1 MSAFRLKIGRYTVHL
16 HDGSV
21 IVTTFDT
28 LPNVERAHAE
38 AQKRRIFETLGLS
51 LGDEAKH
58 ELASVIAELVVLG
71 AIGPS
76 SIDAGLRERAAASH
90 LLVKQDRPGG
100 DNDEHLVWMLRASTL
115 AVIADRPAD
124 AQRFLRAET
133 TEVGA
138 ESSDWLEFVRQ
149 STFAAWV
156 SLFRQ
161 NGRADIDAASQIAN
175 DLRISQKQFES
186 GWIRRQAP
194 DVQRQSALE
203 LLGLYNLV
211 SAADRMA
218 SYLISGRS
226 EGASDINVQMDMQF
240 ERAIEAFDRS
250 RSDLLDVS
258 ILLHAAARQS
268 VANSLRTAVRG
279 ANTLAQRFAD
289 YLVGRKIN
297 PIFELLP
304 PQRAALAEAGL
315 MATARRSIVVNLP
328 TSSGKTLI
336 AEFSILQAISDLGTN
351 IKGFVTYIAPTRA
364 LVNQVSAKLRQD
376 FEPLGLRVERLSP
389 ALEFDSIE
397 ATILAS
403 GTEESGEPRVN
414 VLVCTPEKFDLLM
427 RRDDIAQT
435 LGSLA
440 LVVVD
445 EAHNLGASDNRAIK
459 LELLLAM
466 LNREHRDA
474 RFLLLTPFVK
484 NAKDIATWLD
494 ETNYQDY
501 SIAADWVPNDRIIS
515 LALPPEGQPQRGK
528 FLESIRLKTLYTPR
542 RTLFMT
548 EPVTLPGVS
557 HTLGLTEAVA
567 KKQVNKLAVASA
579 QVLSERGP
587 TVLLCGKVAETWNAA
602 RALTDYFRDRGDQ
615 PTPARELASR
625 FVQYELGDSFPLT
638 DCILNGVCVHNSGL
652 PEELAQYIEVLF
664 ADKELHTLCATT
676 TLAQGVN
683 FPISNLVLATLAQP
697 YKAAMDYAEFWNIAG
712 RVGRVD
718 QQSVGV
724 VALASST
731 PEQQKKNENYVLE
744 ALTDLASR
752 LLQMAEDLY
761 NERGTRSLKQL
772 VFMPEWSSF
781 AQFITHTFRRVGA
794 QRFAEELELIL
805 RGTLGY
811 KTLRERNTVLARHL
825 LAQTQAY
832 AQSFAKN
839 MGAVKLVDSTG
850 FSLESV
856 QRAHID
862 MSSVKGAESL
872 LDGNTLF
879 SGKNETLRQVMG
891 ILLNIPEIREG
902 LVFGRGSDGSKLA
915 EMVSDWV
922 RGRPI
927 PELAS
932 DYFEGADDLE
942 RITGCIQQ
950 LKKISRSTSWGLA
963 SLIAIQFG
971 SEIEQMSEEDKASV
985 ANVPSMALYGVN
997 RSSAIA
1003 LRSAGVPRNAALG
1016 LSTTTTLGQSRS
1028 IYQLRAQLKQDPSAW
1043 TKALGETRGK
1053 DYLTIWSRLEGV

>member
-1 MSAFRLKIGRYTVHL
+1 
-16 HDGSV
+16 
-21 IVTTFDT
+21 VTTFDT
-28 LPNVERAHAE
+28 LPNVERAHAD

-51 LGDEAKH
+51 LGDEAKN

-71 AIGPS
+71 SIGPAS
-76 SIDAGLRERAAASH
+76 MDAALRERAAASH
-90 LLVKQDRPGG
+90 VLVKQDRPDG
-100 DNDEHLVWMLRASTL
+100 DNDEHLVWLLRTGTL

-124 AQRFLRAET
+124 AQRFLRSQSVEVTAER
-133 TEVGA
+133 
-138 ESSDWLEFVRQ
+138 SDWLEFVRQ
-149 STFAAWV
+149 AVFMAWV
-156 SLFRQ
+156 SLFRKDS
-161 NGRADIDAASQIAN
+161 RVDIDSVGQIAAS
-175 DLRISQKQFES
+175 LRGDQKRFES
-186 GWIRRQAP
+186 GWIKRVPANAQKQA
-194 DVQRQSALE
+194 ALE

-218 SYLISGRS
+218 SYVISGRS
-226 EGASDINVQMDMQF
+226 EGASDINAQMDMQF

-250 RSDLLDVS
+250 QSDLLDVS
-258 ILLHAAARQS
+258 ILLHAAAKQS
-268 VANSLRTAVRG
+268 VANSVRTAVRG

-289 YLVGRKIN
+289 YLVGRAHN

-315 MATARRSIVVNLP
+315 MSTARRSIVVNLP

-336 AEFSILQAISDLGTN
+336 AEFSILQAISDLGSEA
-351 IKGFVTYIAPTRA
+351 KGFVVYIAPTRA
-364 LVNQVSAKLRQD
+364 LVNQISAKLRQD
-376 FEPLGLRVERLSP
+376 FEPLNLRVERLSP

-397 ATILAS
+397 ATILNSAS
-403 GTEESGEPRVN
+403 ADVNEPPVN

-445 EAHNLGASDNRAIK
+445 EAHNLGGSDSRAIK

-515 LALPPEGQPQRGK
+515 LALPPLGK
-528 FLESIRLKTLYTPR
+528 ATSGKLLEDIRLKTLSTPR

-557 HTLGLTEAVA
+557 PTIGLTEALS
-567 KKQVNKLAVASA
+567 KRQVNKLAVATT

-587 TVLLCGKVAETWNAA
+587 TVLLCGKVDETWNAA
-602 RALTDYFRDRGDQ
+602 RTLTKYFRGEGEK

-625 FVQYELGDSFPLT
+625 FVEYELGSDFPLA
-638 DCILNGVCVHNSGL
+638 DCILNGVSVHNSGL
-652 PEELAQYIEVLF
+652 PEEVAQYIELLF
-664 ADKELHTLCATT
+664 GDKELHTLCATT

-683 FPISNLVLATLAQP
+683 FPISNLVLATIAQP
-697 YKAAMDYAEFWNIAG
+697 YKSAMDYAEFWNIAG

-718 QQSVGV
+718 QESVGV

-731 PEQQKKNENYVLE
+731 TAQQQKNENYVGE

-752 LLQMAEDLY
+752 LLKMAQELY
-761 NERGTRSLKQL
+761 DQRGSKGLKQL
-772 VFMPEWSSF
+772 VYQPEWSSF
-781 AQFITHTFRRVGA
+781 AQFITHTYRRVGA
-794 QRFAEELELIL
+794 QRFSDELELIL

-811 KTLRERNTVLARHL
+811 KTLRERKTVLARHL
-825 LAQTQAY
+825 LAQTQIY
-832 AQSFAKN
+832 AQSFARN
-839 MGAVKLVDSTG
+839 MGPIKLVDSTG

-856 QRAHID
+856 QRALID
-862 MSSVKGAESL
+862 MAGVRKAESL
-872 LDGNTLF
+872 LDGDVLF
-879 SGKNETLRQVMG
+879 SGKSETLRQVMG
-891 ILLNIPEIREG
+891 ILLNIPEIRDG
-902 LVFGRGSDGSKLA
+902 LAFGKGSDGSKLA
-915 EMVSDWV
+915 EMVADWV
-922 RGRPI
+922 QGRPI
-927 PELAS
+927 PELAKV
-932 DYFEGADDLE
+932 YFEGENDVA
-942 RITGCIQQ
+942 RVTKCIRQ
-950 LKKISRSTSWGLA
+950 LKKISQSTSWGLS

-971 SEIEQMSEEDKASV
+971 STLEQMSEAEKTEA
-985 ANVPSMALYGVN
+985 ANVPSMALYGVHQA
-997 RSSAIA
+997 SAIA

-1016 LSTTTTLGQSRS
+1016 LADTSTLGQDKSV
-1028 IYQLRAQLKQDPSAW
+1028 YHLRAQLKQGASAW
-1043 TKALGETRGK
+1043 TKALGETRGA
-1053 DYLTIWSRLEGV
+1053 DYFSVWSRLEGV